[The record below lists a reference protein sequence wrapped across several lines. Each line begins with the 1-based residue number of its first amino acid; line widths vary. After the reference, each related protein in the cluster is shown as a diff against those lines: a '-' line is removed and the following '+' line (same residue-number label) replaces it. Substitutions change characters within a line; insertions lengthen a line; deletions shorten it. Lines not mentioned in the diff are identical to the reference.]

1 MPRERK
7 GFRDQLENIIAAH
20 PQGEQMSVKEVAKY
34 CGRDERTVAKQFPFV
49 GKGRMAFITRTTLAR
64 EMVAADIRKAAL
76 MLEHQSGAKVKRICK
91 AVSPAF

>member
-20 PQGEQMSVKEVAKY
+20 PQGEQMSVIEVAKY

-64 EMVAADIRKAAL
+64 EMVAAD
-76 MLEHQSGAKVKRICK
+76 V
-91 AVSPAF
+91 

>member
-34 CGRDERTVAKQFPFV
+34 CGRDERTVAKQGQDGLYHTHDPCP
-49 GKGRMAFITRTTLAR
+49 GNGGR
-64 EMVAADIRKAAL
+64 
-76 MLEHQSGAKVKRICK
+76 
-91 AVSPAF
+91 